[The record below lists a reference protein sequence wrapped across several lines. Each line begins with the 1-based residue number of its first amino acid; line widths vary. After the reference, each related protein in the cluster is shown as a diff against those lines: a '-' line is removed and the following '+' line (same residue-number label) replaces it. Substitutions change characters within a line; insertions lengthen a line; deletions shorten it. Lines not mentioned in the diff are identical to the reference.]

1 MMEPAKIENMK
12 LDSISAISEIAKYYG
27 TLDDA
32 FRLLNSLNT
41 KTRKIWADTSIRL
54 SADIQRKKIQIDLE
68 DRKAF
73 VETLI
78 ENKFVLS
85 LFSTKDVL
93 LSTESNLHMLLELF
107 EGIDSPQMIKMIVGL
122 SLSAKRNT
130 LLTLLNYTE
139 YMKYT
144 DFSYFDIYN
153 SIVEAAMRRKIPLSI
168 LKCFVFIQEI
178 PYLKDTKFIQTIM
191 FPWNMNS
198 DPETMIFIWSEFCNS
213 MQFDY
218 NEVILIWDDMKF
230 DEFMKIFLAVSK
242 TKVMMKIHS
251 NKNNVAYYYQLF
263 ENILLNKLS
272 SISIKLWEIDEYIL
286 WTTYR
291 NINEIKLRKWF
302 FKVFSQQNKAIK
314 LSNWFITYR
323 GGLTHNWKAK
333 QSINLGKI
341 KSIGFDCVTVV
352 LTDQDLK
359 RRSDKI
365 FFDQNSIQFDIRL
378 IKNASYRKEYNSLL
392 YFLDKSIRVI
402 NSFHPQVKYFKK
414 DYFYNL
420 EITKMA
426 LEKDDVSNLINI
438 LTNFENIKILSL
450 LINEPSS
457 AIDILSLCKKSNSI
471 KSITLEVIKNFSLI
485 TDYSLK
491 LLTNE
496 LKCQGK
502 RVSIYKSIKV
512 LKRF

>member
-1 MMEPAKIENMK
+1 MMEPTKIASMK

-27 TLDDA
+27 TLDDV

-41 KTRKIWADTSIRL
+41 KTRKIWTDTSVKL
-54 SADIQRKKIQIDLE
+54 SADIQRKIIQIDLE

-73 VETLI
+73 VEIPI
-78 ENKFVLS
+78 ENRFVLS
-85 LFSTKDVL
+85 LFGTKDVL

-107 EGIDSPQMIKMIVGL
+107 DSIDSPQMIKMIVGL
-122 SLSAKRNT
+122 SLSDKRNT

-144 DFSYFDIYN
+144 DFSYFDLYN
-153 SIVEAAMRRKIPLSI
+153 LIVETAMRRKIPLNI

-178 PYLKDTKFIQTIM
+178 PDLKDTKFIHTIM
-191 FPWNMNS
+191 FPWNMNN
-198 DPETMIFIWSEFCNS
+198 DPKKMIFIWSEFCDS

-218 NEVILIWDDMKF
+218 NEIILIWDDMRF

-242 TKVMMKIHS
+242 TKVMLRIHS
-251 NKNNVAYYYQLF
+251 NKKNVAYYYQLL
-263 ENILLNKLS
+263 ENIPLNKLS

-286 WTTYR
+286 WATYKK
-291 NINEIKLRKWF
+291 INEIKLRKWF
-302 FKVFSQQNKAIK
+302 YKAFSQQNKAIK

-323 GGLTHNWKAK
+323 DGLTRNWKAK
-333 QSINLGKI
+333 QSINLGKV
-341 KSIGFDCVTVV
+341 KSIGFDCVPVV
-352 LTDQDLK
+352 LADQDLK
-359 RRSDKI
+359 KRSDKI
-365 FFDQNSIQFDIRL
+365 FFDQNRIQFDIGL

-392 YFLDKSIRVI
+392 YFLDKSIRVT
-402 NSFHPQVKYFKK
+402 NNFHLQVKYFKK

-420 EITKMA
+420 EITNMA

-450 LINEPSS
+450 LLNEPSS

-502 RVSIYKSIKV
+502 RVSVYKSIKV
-512 LKRF
+512 LKWF